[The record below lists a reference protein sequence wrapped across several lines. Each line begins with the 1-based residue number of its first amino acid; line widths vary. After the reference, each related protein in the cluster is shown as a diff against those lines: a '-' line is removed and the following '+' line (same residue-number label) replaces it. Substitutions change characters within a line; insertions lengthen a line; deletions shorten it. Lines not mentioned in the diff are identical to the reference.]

1 MFLLKLEHHIW
12 SNLIIAI
19 TMKRLRG
26 VENVA
31 VDLVLIVILCEI
43 AYRWYVYESTCIS
56 VYGIEVTVGAH
67 VIYDM

>member
-1 MFLLKLEHHIW
+1 
-12 SNLIIAI
+12 
-19 TMKRLRG
+19 MKRLRG

-56 VYGIEVTVGAH
+56 VYGIEVKVGTH
-67 VIYDM
+67 IIYDM